1 MYHDIF
7 VGEFNIHSGY
17 CRSHTCGTCDELKL
31 QIEQASSDSE
41 KASLENDHLSL
52 AKAGYDTLRY
62 NQELSKKTWE
72 AACMHSGPIQD

>member
-1 MYHDIF
+1 MI
-7 VGEFNIHSGY
+7 
-17 CRSHTCGTCDELKL
+17 RGTYDELKL

-41 KASLENDHLSL
+41 KASLEKKHADHLFL

-62 NQELSKKTWE
+62 DQELSKKSWE